1 MNGGADLGGM
11 MGFCP
16 VIEEQD
22 EPLFHAAWES
32 RALGLTIALGACGEW
47 NIDMSRFAR
56 ESMHP
61 AEYMQTPYYQIWMEA
76 AVWLMKERSM
86 ISETEIQTQSVID
99 PPKPVK
105 RKLEAPEVN
114 DVLFAGGPANRPP
127 KSAPSW
133 RVGDQIKTLN
143 NHPQTHTRLPRYA
156 RDKTGEITKVHGF
169 HVFPDTNSQGLGE
182 NPHWLYQVI
191 FKSRDLWG
199 EQGNDIDTISL
210 DLWEPYLR
218 ASL

>member
-1 MNGGADLGGM
+1 
-11 MGFCP
+11 
-16 VIEEQD
+16 
-22 EPLFHAAWES
+22 
-32 RALGLTIALGACGEW
+32 
-47 NIDMSRFAR
+47 
-56 ESMHP
+56 
-61 AEYMQTPYYQIWMEA
+61 MEA
-76 AVWLMKERSM
+76 AVWSMKERSM

>member
-11 MGFCP
+11 MGFGP

-22 EPLFHAAWES
+22 EPLFHAARES

-86 ISETEIQTQSVID
+86 IFETEIQTQSVIA
-99 PPKPVK
+99 PP
-105 RKLEAPEVN
+105 
-114 DVLFAGGPANRPP
+114 
-127 KSAPSW
+127 
-133 RVGDQIKTLN
+133 
-143 NHPQTHTRLPRYA
+143 
-156 RDKTGEITKVHGF
+156 
-169 HVFPDTNSQGLGE
+169 
-182 NPHWLYQVI
+182 NP
-191 FKSRDLWG
+191 
-199 EQGNDIDTISL
+199 
-210 DLWEPYLR
+210 
-218 ASL
+218 